1 MRYLISAVLL
11 LLGGCAQ
18 LPETAST
25 VPATRMPDAA
35 ATIAS
40 LSAGIAGQEDESATD
55 PWWRGFGQPGLDA
68 LIETALGEQP
78 DLAVVQSR
86 VDAAGRIERL
96 SALQAGTQY
105 ATDAS
110 ITRERLSDNGLFP
123 TSFVGKM
130 YTESTISQTI
140 SRDLDWWGRN
150 RALLRAAHQ
159 DHQAARDELAA
170 ARLDLSAAVADA
182 YFAWAGVAT
191 RLQLAREQ
199 ANRRR
204 QILELLE
211 RRHTLG
217 LDGNQPALEA
227 RRALEL
233 DEDLVRQLEYLD
245 QAWRYRLGA
254 LTGQDPDHAAGL
266 ATPTLDDRL
275 PPLPGSLP
283 LDWLARRPDIA
294 ALGRRIEAASER
306 SNAAR
311 AEFYP
316 NLDLRLMVGVESLD
330 LDKLLRAGS
339 IVGSLGPA
347 LHLPL
352 FNTRTLQARLGLN
365 EAEYAGAIAAYNSAI
380 LDAARQSAD
389 AYALVASLEQRSV
402 LQRSA
407 LGKAEQLR
415 TLAARRQAL
424 GLSTPLETLESEIAL
439 LAQRISDSET
449 RASRLRARVTLFH
462 AVGGNPRRKEIP

>member
-1 MRYLISAVLL
+1 MKRLIPAVLL

-18 LPETAST
+18 LPDTGSPVPQAQT
-25 VPATRMPDAA
+25 VRAD

-40 LSAGIAGQEDESATD
+40 LSAGITRHEEEPAPD

-68 LIETALGEQP
+68 LIETAIDEQP

-86 VDAAGRIERL
+86 VDAARRAERL

-105 ATDAS
+105 ATGAS
-110 ITRERLSDNGLFP
+110 ITRERLSDNGLLP

-150 RALLRAAHQ
+150 RALLRAAHE
-159 DHQAARDELAA
+159 DHLAARDELAA
-170 ARLDLSAAVADA
+170 ARLDISTAVADA

-191 RLQLAREQ
+191 RLQLTRELVS
-199 ANRRR
+199 RR
-204 QILELLE
+204 QQQLELLE

-217 LDGNQPALEA
+217 LDGSQPALEA
-227 RRALEL
+227 RRALAL

-245 QAWRYRLGA
+245 HAWRYQLGA
-254 LTGQDPDHAAGL
+254 LTGQDPDHAADL

-275 PPLPGSLP
+275 PPLPGALP

-294 ALGRRIEAASER
+294 ALGRRIEAASAR
-306 SNAAR
+306 SDAAR

-352 FNTRTLQARLGLN
+352 FNTHTLQARFGLR
-365 EAEYAGAIAAYNSAI
+365 EAEYAGAVAAYNSAI

-389 AYALVASLEQRSV
+389 AYALVASLERRSV

-407 LGKAEQLR
+407 LGKTEQLR
-415 TLAARRQAL
+415 ALAARRQAL
-424 GLSTPLETLESEIAL
+424 GLSAPLETLESEIAL
-439 LAQRISDSET
+439 LAQRISNSET
-449 RASRLRARVTLFH
+449 RTARLRARVTLFH
-462 AVGGNPRRKEIP
+462 AVGGDTSRKETP